1 MDKIKANQLLVY
13 LMGMEVEGINIESF
27 IDNGKSAAVY
37 RGKKGDTL
45 YAIKIFDDE
54 LVERYGVDVQQQRID
69 LELSLKDHKI
79 DNLVKILGGGQIL
92 INKIAHFY
100 LIMEYIEG
108 MNLKNYIGSNI
119 ITIDF
124 IIKVINILIEV
135 TEKLL
140 KNNPPLAHRD
150 IKPENIMISENKD
163 VILMD
168 LGVLKIIGAPSMSD
182 VEQKQF
188 LGTLRYA
195 PPEFLTRD
203 EDNTLEG
210 WKAVNVYQTGA
221 VLHDLIMK
229 KELFA
234 GIEPY
239 ANLVITIKEDMPKII
254 SSNFHPDLIQM
265 ARNMLQKDWKKR
277 LELSSIDIIKKTLN
291 ECLVPQKEP
300 ANLYNDIKTSALTIQ
315 VELEEIANI
324 SRSLKE
330 KSEIRS
336 SIHNNIWHIIDDCFE
351 ALKTND
357 IIKAIGQSAKFK
369 LHETVKKRSN
379 ASSYMIYQIDG
390 KFDYGFARPV
400 FILFKVENDEKSY
413 CQICVIGIIPDL
425 FCTKNLKEPD
435 KLLSDIFSNSRMK
448 YPPLHSQIS
457 KPPEYEIPF
466 SCVFNG
472 IIELEDK
479 SLHDMIDKTIAS
491 ILAKAIQRMEPEIK
505 RELESRKKALGA
517 SSRVSFSFSISS
529 GSIFINL

>member
-1 MDKIKANQLLVY
+1 MDKIKAKQLLVY
-13 LMGMEVEGINIESF
+13 LTGMEVEGINIDSF
-27 IDNGKSAAVY
+27 VDNGKSAAVY
-37 RGKKGDTL
+37 RGKKGSTL

-92 INKIAHFY
+92 INKTEHFY
-100 LIMEYIEG
+100 LIMEYIDG

-124 IIKVINILIEV
+124 IIKVINTLIDV
-135 TEKLL
+135 TGKLL

-182 VEQKQF
+182 IEQKQF

-203 EDNTLEG
+203 EDNTIVG
-210 WKAVNVYQTGA
+210 WQAVNIYQIGA

-239 ANLVITIKEDMPKII
+239 ANLVIAIKEDMPKII
-254 SSNFHPDLIQM
+254 SSNFHPNLIQV

-277 LELSSIDIIKKTLN
+277 LELASGDIIKKTLN
-291 ECLVPQKEP
+291 ECLTPQKEP
-300 ANLYNDIKTSALTIQ
+300 VNLYNDIKTGALPIQ
-315 VELEEIANI
+315 AELEEIANI
-324 SRSLKE
+324 SRNLKE

-336 SIHNNIWHIIDDCFE
+336 SIHNHIWHIIDDCFE

-357 IIKAIGQSAKFK
+357 IIKAIEQSVRFK
-369 LHETVKKRSN
+369 LRETIKKKFN
-379 ASSYMIYQIDG
+379 TTYMIYQING

-413 CQICVIGIIPDL
+413 CQICVIGIIPGV
-425 FCTKNLKEPD
+425 FCNQNLKEPD
-435 KLLSDIFSNSRMK
+435 KLLSDIFNDSRTK
-448 YPPLHSQIS
+448 YPPLPLQTS

-466 SCVFNG
+466 SCVFDG

-479 SLHDMIDKTIAS
+479 SLNDIIDKTIAS
-491 ILAKAIQRMEPEIK
+491 IIAKAIQRMAPEIK
-505 RELESRKKALGA
+505 SELESRKRALRA
-517 SSRVSFSFSISS
+517 SSRVSFGSAISS